1 MENNGWT
8 FSSDIRSEGISADK
22 AILDA
27 CGSETWYGWG
37 GSGNGKVSA
46 TFVGSGTATLDYGNC
61 WIHGTVNVYLNGV
74 ILATS
79 QKKSPSQITT
89 FTFSPSDVLSVE
101 ESGHAVIKLNS
112 LMVKCR
118 GNC

>member
-8 FSSDIRSEGISADK
+8 FPSDIRSEGASADK

-27 CGSETWYGWG
+27 CGSKTWYGW
-37 GSGNGKVSA
+37 SPGNGKVSA

-74 ILATS
+74 LLATS